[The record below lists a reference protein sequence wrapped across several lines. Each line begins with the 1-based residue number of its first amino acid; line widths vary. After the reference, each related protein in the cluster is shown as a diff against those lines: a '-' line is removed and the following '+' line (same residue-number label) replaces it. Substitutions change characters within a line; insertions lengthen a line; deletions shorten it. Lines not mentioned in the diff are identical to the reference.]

1 MKSDLHQI
9 EIKVRLTSADADLLA
24 AIARREGVAKA
35 SLARMMIKRQLRR
48 IAQPTPAAIGN

>member
-1 MKSDLHQI
+1 MKPDLHVV
-9 EIKVRLTSADADLLA
+9 EIKVRLTDEDADLLA

-48 IAQPTPAAIGN
+48 IAQPIPAIVAN